1 MRTKAKLF
9 GRKERKDCGRVDV
22 GDVLTQRRR
31 DAVCAERY
39 EPRNTLNTR
48 NAKTT
53 QDLRPTRLRRSE
65 EEVTKLQT
73 TDCTQCAVEELESGV
88 GKRCDEMS
96 LILLGIANG

>member
-1 MRTKAKLF
+1 MKNGSRV
-9 GRKERKDCGRVDV
+9 ERE
-22 GDVLTQRRR
+22 DVLTQRRR
-31 DAVCAERY
+31 DAEYAERY

-53 QDLRPTRLRRSE
+53 QGLRPTRLRRSE

-88 GKRCDEMS
+88 GKRCDEMF